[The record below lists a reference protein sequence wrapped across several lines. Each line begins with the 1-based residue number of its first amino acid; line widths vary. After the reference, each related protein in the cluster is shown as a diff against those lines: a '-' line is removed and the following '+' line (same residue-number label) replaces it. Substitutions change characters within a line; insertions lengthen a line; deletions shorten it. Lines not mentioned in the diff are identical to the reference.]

1 MHPETLPAALPTETT
16 PSKWPTVW
24 GVLCLLY
31 AGLTALTSCCGS
43 LGVFL
48 GPKFAAMGGM
58 DMPPSPSIMSIM
70 MIADN
75 VISVFLVL
83 ALVMGGI
90 GLLRRRPT
98 ARKILL
104 VYVTVRILLAPV
116 QMVSSIAMEKP
127 GAEWGRQIA
136 SAQVDAMEKAGQK
149 APPELVA
156 AANDTKVSSLARYQ
170 SIGLPVLFVI
180 FPALLALVLTKK
192 RPEMETWTA

>member
-1 MHPETLPAALPTETT
+1 MYPETQPASLPTEAA

-24 GVLCLLY
+24 GVLCLVY
-31 AGLTALTSCCGS
+31 AGGTALISCCGS
-43 LGVFL
+43 IGVFL

-58 DMPPSPSIMSIM
+58 EMPPSPSIMNIM

-83 ALVMGGI
+83 ALIIGGI
-90 GLLRRRPT
+90 ALLRRRTT
-98 ARKILL
+98 ARKILM
-104 VYVTVRILLAPV
+104 VYVVIRILLAPV

-136 SAQVDAMEKAGQK
+136 SAQVDAMEKAGHK

-156 AANDTKVSSLARYQ
+156 AANETKVSPLARYQ
-170 SIGLPVLFVI
+170 SIGLPLLFVV
-180 FPALLALVLTKK
+180 FPALLALMLSKK